1 MTIGAIIVLTLQVNS
16 KVAEN
21 VVPGGL
27 GEVISHVKEGLW
39 LAQHPNVTGDGNLLY
54 NYVDT
59 AAIAGDVGFSPPA
72 HDVLF
77 A

>member
-1 MTIGAIIVLTLQVNS
+1 MGVGNCES
-16 KVAEN
+16 

-27 GEVISHVKEGLW
+27 GEVISHVNEGLW
-39 LAQHPNVTGDGNLLY
+39 LAQHPNVTGTGNLLEDY
-54 NYVDT
+54 INT
-59 AAIAGDVGFSPPA
+59 AAIAGDVGYAPPA